1 MSAWTR
7 QPCCSLRGSQSWYS
21 TANTM
26 RRRPVQLIAGVP
38 WRRHC
43 GSMTILEAAIDLE
56 KASGQAG
63 LSPFHFL
70 RLFTRVLGVTPHQ
83 YLVRSRLRR
92 AARMLTD
99 LTDNSRPISDIA
111 YESGFGDLSNFIR
124 SFHRAAGVSPREFRQ
139 AARGERTA
147 IQARATNISN

>member
-1 MSAWTR
+1 M
-7 QPCCSLRGSQSWYS
+7 PP
-21 TANTM
+21 TA
-26 RRRPVQLIAGVP
+26 VP
-38 WRRHC
+38 P
-43 GSMTILEAAIDLE
+43 TDVPPTEVPA
-56 KASGQAG
+56 
-63 LSPFHFL
+63 
-70 RLFTRVLGVTPHQ
+70 TPTPGEPIKIG
-83 YLVRSRLRR
+83 
-92 AARMLTD
+92 MLTD